1 VNRTELCPLCGGP
14 NECGIAAGNSDCWCF
29 TASVAPEVIDQIPVE
44 ERDRACVCRACASK
58 TGRPEGSAEMPRTDP
73 D

>member
-1 VNRTELCPLCGGP
+1 VNRTDLCPLCGAP
-14 NECGIAAGNSDCWCF
+14 NDCGAAAGNSDCWCF
-29 TASVAPEVIDQIPVE
+29 TASVPPEVIDRIPAQ

-58 TGRPEGSAEMPRTDP
+58 KARAEASAEIPRADP